1 MLHSAGIHHGSAIRF
16 VSTATAARPAI
27 FNAVADAT
35 VAANRLS
42 PPTSSRI
49 GPPSRAPRG
58 PAATVT
64 TPAATVHTPT
74 TRCRRTSRARARR
87 AWGSRWSGI
96 RTPSRLWM
104 TGRRTKTT
112 CLRAGRS
119 DGMELCVHS
128 GLLATAQPSSFG
140 APEGST
146 HRPAPGDAAPLL
158 PRARADRLGRMVLR
172 VENQKLP
179 WPRLEQAVATTRV
192 Q

>member
-16 VSTATAARPAI
+16 VSSTATVARLAI

-87 AWGSRWSGI
+87 AWGSPWSGTRRASPRSLLGSGLHCSKSASNNRAD

-128 GLLATAQPSSFG
+128 GLFATASTLASSSSAFS
-140 APEGST
+140 GSMNPLT
-146 HRPAPGDAAPLL
+146 LAAS
-158 PRARADRLGRMVLR
+158 
-172 VENQKLP
+172 QS
-179 WPRLEQAVATTRV
+179 
-192 Q
+192 